1 MAEKKNN
8 ILQGLFLLLLL
19 VILPFGSW
27 YYMGAGHKYY
37 KESMAELKDYGVL
50 PAFSLI
56 TQNGQQLDH
65 SLLTGKMSVVAFI
78 NPKSASSPELLKNL
92 SLLHKQFNKR
102 KDLFFLIHMLT
113 EENLSQDFLKEMEEK
128 YDLTDDEQCFILTG
142 EESVIQNLVGTKYK
156 VPDLKSEKSKEALIP
171 LSSNSIGTIKE
182 YPYLVLVDSKHVI
195 RNYYLGNDKGSMKR
209 LVEHISLI
217 LPKELEEKPV
227 LKREKEK

>member
-128 YDLTDDEQCFILTG
+128 YDLTDDEQCFICLLYT
-142 EESVIQNLVGTKYK
+142 S
-156 VPDLKSEKSKEALIP
+156 PSPRD
-171 LSSNSIGTIKE
+171 
-182 YPYLVLVDSKHVI
+182 
-195 RNYYLGNDKGSMKR
+195 
-209 LVEHISLI
+209 
-217 LPKELEEKPV
+217 
-227 LKREKEK
+227 